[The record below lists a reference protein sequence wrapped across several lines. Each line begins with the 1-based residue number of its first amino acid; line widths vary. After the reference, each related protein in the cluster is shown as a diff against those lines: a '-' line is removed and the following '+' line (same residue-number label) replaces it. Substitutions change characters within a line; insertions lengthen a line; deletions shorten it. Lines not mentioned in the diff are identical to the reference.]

1 MPAKAR
7 LGDFVRMNCP
17 HGGIGT
23 IVTGSGKE
31 ADDTERTAR
40 ITDIVVCNSCGKT
53 GRIIVGSPNVFVDE
67 LNAARINDTEVGTC
81 DPGNNC
87 CPHGRAGTIIS
98 GSPKCFLNDTE
109 GK

>member
-31 ADDTERTAR
+31 ADDTEKTAR
-40 ITDIVVCNSCGKT
+40 VTDTVICNKCGKS
-53 GRIIVGSPNVFVDE
+53 GRIISGSPNVYVDE
-67 LNAARINDTEVGTC
+67 LAAARINDPEVGTC
-81 DPGNNC
+81 DPGEKC
-87 CPHGRAGTIIS
+87 CPHGRSGTIIS
-98 GSPKCFLNDTE
+98 GSPKCFLNDT
-109 GK
+109 